1 MAFRVE
7 FRNLCRICLTEDIDL
22 VDILTFGESTEKW
35 IEEINTY
42 YNVQI
47 RFNEVKSTK
56 LCLICLGKIKTWRKD
71 KIKAIKSQVVIDFLD
86 TKVYRIFF
94 YILCLYKLIKN
105 EVGTTS

>member
-42 YNVQI
+42 YNVQVSI
-47 RFNEVKSTK
+47 LK
-56 LCLICLGKIKTWRKD
+56 
-71 KIKAIKSQVVIDFLD
+71 
-86 TKVYRIFF
+86 
-94 YILCLYKLIKN
+94 YIHISRH
-105 EVGTTS
+105 V